1 MITTASPRDLDPAR
15 PEAIAQQTFGRWT
28 QALDAEHQ
36 TAAFGAWACAWR
48 AWGDYLSR
56 LASCSSPLAAFDAG
70 AQLVT
75 DGLNICSVAAAAR
88 LRDGGVRT
96 PLLNDA

>member
-1 MITTASPRDLDPAR
+1 M
-15 PEAIAQQTFGRWT
+15 
-28 QALDAEHQ
+28 
-36 TAAFGAWACAWR
+36 FGAWACAWGV
-48 AWGDYLSR
+48 WGDYVSR

-70 AQLVT
+70 AQLMT
-75 DGLNICSVAAAAR
+75 DSLEICSRAAAAR